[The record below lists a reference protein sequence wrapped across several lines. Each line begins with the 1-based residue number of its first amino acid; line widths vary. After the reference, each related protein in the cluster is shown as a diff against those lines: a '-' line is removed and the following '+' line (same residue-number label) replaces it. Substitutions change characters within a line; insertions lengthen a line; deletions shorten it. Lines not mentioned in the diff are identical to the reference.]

1 MKHRIAK
8 KITECD
14 NDKLALATIFKA
26 SGSSPRD
33 SGAAMLIFENEKIF
47 GTIGGGAVEKE
58 VYDKAVELL
67 KDGDKEINKKL
78 HFDISNEDAA
88 QVGGIC
94 GGQVDILLEIIN
106 LKEGDDVT

>member
-1 MKHRIAK
+1 MKHRIAQ
-8 KITECD
+8 KITECED
-14 NDKLALATIFKA
+14 DKLALATIIKA

-33 SGAAMLIFENEKIF
+33 SGAAMLVFDDEKIF
-47 GTIGGGAVEKE
+47 GTIGGGAVEKDVNDE
-58 VYDKAVELL
+58 SVKLL
-67 KDGDKEINKKL
+67 KSNDKELNKRL

-106 LKEGDDVT
+106 LEEGDNVT

>member
-14 NDKLALATIFKA
+14 SDKLALATIFKA

-67 KDGDKEINKKL
+67 KVSDKEINKKL

>member
-1 MKHRIAK
+1 MKHRIAQ
-8 KITECD
+8 KIADSE
-14 NDKLALATIFKA
+14 NDKLALATIVKA

-33 SGAAMLIFENEKIF
+33 SGAAMLVFNNEKIF

-58 VYDKAVELL
+58 VYDKSLELL
-67 KDGDKEINKKL
+67 KNTDKEMNKKL

-94 GGQVDILLEIIN
+94 GGQVDILLEIID
-106 LKEGDDVT
+106 LDK